1 MWLSAG
7 VANAMVMRQNASK
20 ASLVEER
27 KDSNAN
33 ANIIRTGKIVK
44 SVCRCI
50 MAHRGEEL
58 QGTPQTLA
66 HVSCS
71 SYLFSLSPLTYCRL
85 DHIC

>member
-27 KDSNAN
+27 KDCNVN
-33 ANIIRTGKIVK
+33 ANITQMEKIVR

-50 MAHRGEEL
+50 MILLGKE
-58 QGTPQTLA
+58 PQETLETLA
-66 HVSCS
+66 RVSFTNPTYK
-71 SYLFSLSPLTYCRL
+71 SY
-85 DHIC
+85 